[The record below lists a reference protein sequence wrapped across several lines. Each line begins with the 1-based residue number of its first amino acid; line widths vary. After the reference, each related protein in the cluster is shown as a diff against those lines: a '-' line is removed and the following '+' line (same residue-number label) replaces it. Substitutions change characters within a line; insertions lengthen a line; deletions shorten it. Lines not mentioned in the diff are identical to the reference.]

1 MKPLKSK
8 ITRHSRR
15 ILHITWKSMVD
26 KLTSDGLVR
35 LILKKHLP
43 HIDRLEE
50 FEKQF
55 KVPSKDWDRS
65 MQVLIS
71 LATLLQKNETSQRL
85 LDAQVQARTPIL
97 EPQLSED
104 AQRMAK
110 LTPLEQQ
117 VIREAGEKFRIQ
129 LKRKLA
135 EGRAG
140 SVC

>member
-1 MKPLKSK
+1 M
-8 ITRHSRR
+8 
-15 ILHITWKSMVD
+15 
-26 KLTSDGLVR
+26 
-35 LILKKHLP
+35 LKKHFP

-55 KVPSKDWDRS
+55 KVPSKDWYRS